1 MTAGVVVPLRSFR
14 TAAERLA
21 PVLDPDARAELAR
34 RMADTVIAAAGELP
48 LVVVS
53 SAPEVREWAADHGL
67 RLLDD
72 PGSLDDAA
80 HVGLSWVRA
89 QGLDRVI
96 VVHADLPRARTL
108 APVLRDAD
116 RPIVALVP
124 CHRDDG
130 TPVLS
135 LPAAA
140 EFTFSYG
147 PGSFRRHV
155 TEAKRL
161 GLGIRVVR
169 DPALAADVDLPDDL
183 DLIA

>member
-14 TAAERLA
+14 NAAERLA

-34 RMADTVIAAAGELP
+34 CMADTVIAAAGELP
-48 LVVVS
+48 VAVVS
-53 SAPEVREWAADHGL
+53 SAPEVRAWAAARGL
-67 RLLDD
+67 GLLDD
-72 PGSLDDAA
+72 PGSLDEAA
-80 HVGLSWVRA
+80 RLGLIWVRA
-89 QGLDRVI
+89 QGLDRA
-96 VVHADLPRARTL
+96 VVLHADLPRARTL
-108 APVLRDAD
+108 APVLHDAG

-140 EFTFSYG
+140 EFGFSYG

-155 TEAKRL
+155 AEAKRL
-161 GLGIRVVR
+161 GLGVRVVR